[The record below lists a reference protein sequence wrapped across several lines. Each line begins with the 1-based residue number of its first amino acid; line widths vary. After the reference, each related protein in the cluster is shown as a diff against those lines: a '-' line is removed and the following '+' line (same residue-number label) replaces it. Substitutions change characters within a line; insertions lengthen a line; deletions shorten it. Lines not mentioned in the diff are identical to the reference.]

1 MNKKE
6 LISKISIENNIEATK
21 TEEVV
26 NAIFSTIVDELKAGE
41 DVKIPGFGTFV
52 VKTRKL
58 RTAVI
63 PNTNKK
69 VIVPEYKVA
78 GFKPAKAFKE
88 KVK

>member
-6 LISKISIENNIEATK
+6 LVSKISIENNIELAK
-21 TEEVV
+21 AEEIV

-41 DVKIPGFGTFV
+41 TVKIPGFGNFV
-52 VKTRKL
+52 VKTRKQ
-58 RTAVI
+58 RTAII

-78 GFKPAKAFKE
+78 GFKPSKVFKD